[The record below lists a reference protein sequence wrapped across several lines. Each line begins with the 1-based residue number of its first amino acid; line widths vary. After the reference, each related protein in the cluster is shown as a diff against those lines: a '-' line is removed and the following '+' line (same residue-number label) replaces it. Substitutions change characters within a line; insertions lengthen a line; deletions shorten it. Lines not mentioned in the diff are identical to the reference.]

1 MLKSYV
7 LLAIRNIKRQPLYT
21 LLNVMGLTVG
31 IIATLFILLFIT
43 EETRYENFHQKA
55 DRIHRISSD
64 ITEQDNHFRW
74 AVTQVPLARQVREDY
89 PEVESAVRFMPMD
102 RPRLRYKDQSFY
114 AEDAYYADSTLFEVF
129 TFELING
136 QEETALDQPH
146 SILLNESLA
155 KKMFGKEDPIG
166 KVIKLEDEV
175 QDYQITG
182 VFKDIPNHSHL
193 IPDALFSINTVPY
206 FMQPEPDSWGGFQLY
221 TYVLLREGA
230 NAAAF
235 ERKLQNI
242 IDRHVAV
249 IFDQFNVQIKY
260 ETIALQD
267 IHLLSD
273 FDSEP
278 KPTGQLSFLYIF
290 GIVALLMLALASINY
305 MNLSTARATRRATE
319 VGIRKV
325 LGSQRGQLILQ
336 FLSESVL
343 FTLISLLLSYCLIP
357 ILLPFFNSAFD
368 LQLSS
373 QLLFSP
379 TVLGGIFAILV
390 LVGVLGGS
398 YPAFFLSAFPPIT
411 VLKGT
416 LSKSGNQQLRK
427 ALVAI
432 QFAITI
438 FMLIGTG
445 IIYDQMSYLRNKDL
459 GFAKENV
466 MTMQLPFPPE
476 DRAKYPIL
484 KEKLL
489 QNPRFVNVATSNN
502 ELGKGVG
509 KSLMNVETKDGSM
522 EQYGVD
528 FYEIDSD
535 FFSTMKVPIAMGRD
549 FSSELS
555 TDSMQSVLVNE
566 SMVKRMG
573 WEDPIGKRVQLRPI
587 DSLPFLRVVGVVE
600 NFHQKSLYEPI
611 GALMFYPA
619 QNLSIVHAR
628 IQPRNTQEVAEI
640 IDYARNSW
648 EELYPNSPFDYNFV
662 DASFMELY
670 EADRI
675 RAKIFTLFSLLMIFV
690 ASLGLLGLASFIAQQ
705 RTKEVGIR
713 KILGANTKDIV
724 FLLTKSF
731 VLLVVIAA
739 IPAFVLAWYF
749 MNSWL
754 GTFAYHTDMNY
765 WLFALAFFI
774 VVVLTVLTT
783 GFHAL
788 RASKGNPVDSLRY
801 E

>member
-1 MLKSYV
+1 
-7 LLAIRNIKRQPLYT
+7 
-21 LLNVMGLTVG
+21 
-31 IIATLFILLFIT
+31 
-43 EETRYENFHQKA
+43 
-55 DRIHRISSD
+55 
-64 ITEQDNHFRW
+64 
-74 AVTQVPLARQVREDY
+74 
-89 PEVESAVRFMPMD
+89 
-102 RPRLRYKDQSFY
+102 
-114 AEDAYYADSTLFEVF
+114 
-129 TFELING
+129 
-136 QEETALDQPH
+136 
-146 SILLNESLA
+146 
-155 KKMFGKEDPIG
+155 
-166 KVIKLEDEV
+166 
-175 QDYQITG
+175 
-182 VFKDIPNHSHL
+182 
-193 IPDALFSINTVPY
+193 
-206 FMQPEPDSWGGFQLY
+206 
-221 TYVLLREGA
+221 
-230 NAAAF
+230 
-235 ERKLQNI
+235 
-242 IDRHVAV
+242 VAV

-731 VLLVVIAA
+731 VLLVIIAA